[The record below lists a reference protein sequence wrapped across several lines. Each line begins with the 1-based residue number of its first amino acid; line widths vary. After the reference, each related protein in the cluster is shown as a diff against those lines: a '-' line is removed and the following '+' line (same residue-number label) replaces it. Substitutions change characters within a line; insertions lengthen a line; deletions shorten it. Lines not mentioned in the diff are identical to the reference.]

1 MIAGIYVRTSTVRQG
16 EEGTS
21 LETQEAQSRL
31 KAIELGYQV
40 DPAYIWRDMES
51 GAYIDRAGVK
61 RMLEAVKSR
70 EVDIVIV
77 YDHDRLSRDP
87 LDLLNIQR
95 VCIEAR
101 VSLEFVREPSDTT
114 PEGQLRTYI
123 LGYAAQRERLQFM
136 ERTMRGK
143 EQAARN
149 GRMPTTGGVGL
160 YGYDYNR
167 SLRKRTF
174 NETEATVVRMMFK
187 WALEGISV
195 YRIACTLNEKKIPSK
210 TGSLWNHSS
219 ANRILKNQAYTGATY
234 YGRFRHRSM
243 KGGKKEVTKRPDS
256 EAILVEGFTPQ
267 LISPRYF
274 QSVQERLATRPG
286 RWKGKGP
293 RYMMTG
299 FTKCGKCGSPV
310 VGNMLAG
317 GHLYYRCIR
326 TRPKAEGP
334 ATCHAPN
341 IRADRLERV
350 VWEMVSEAIRHP
362 EILSQEVQRHVQTG
376 DGDLGERMTKLRR
389 EIADLKSQQRRLI
402 ELRQKDIIDQDILEG
417 QIAPVRLLCDEKARQ
432 FSTLEEQQK
441 QKDAAVDVEE
451 RIAEYCSRLAEGLE
465 NLDQAGKRATFAAFG
480 VKVEATRE
488 DLSVTLEIDP
498 GVTIIYPSSRRMS
511 PPNWALWTWGPTTT
525 SPSPSAWRSCWLES
539 GPY

>member
-21 LETQEAQSRL
+21 LETQEDQSRL

-51 GAYIDRAGVK
+51 GASIDRAGVK
-61 RMLEAVKSR
+61 RMLEAVRNR

-160 YGYDYNR
+160 YGYDYD
-167 SLRKRTF
+167 STLRKRII
-174 NETEATVVRMMFK
+174 NEKEAAAVRMVFQ
-187 WALEGISV
+187 WALEGMGTH
-195 YRIACTLNEKKIPSK
+195 RIACMLNEKKIPSK
-210 TGSLWNHSS
+210 TGTLWSQS
-219 ANRILKNQAYTGATY
+219 VVSGILRKLVYTGTTY
-234 YGRFRHRSM
+234 YGRFRHRRM
-243 KGGKKEVTKRPDS
+243 KDGKREITKRPDS

-267 LISPRYF
+267 LISQGF
-274 QSVQERLATRPG
+274 FEAVQERLDSKKA
-286 RWKGKGP
+286 RWDGKGP

-299 FTKCGKCGSPV
+299 FTRCGKCGSPV
-310 VGNMLAG
+310 VGGMMAR
-317 GHLYYRCIR
+317 GHAYYRCTS
-326 TRPKAEGP
+326 TRMRPEKP
-334 ATCHAPN
+334 PTCDAKY
-341 IRADRLERV
+341 IRAGLLDGV

-451 RIAEYCSRLAEGLE
+451 RIAEYCGRVAEGLD

-488 DLSVTLEIDP
+488 DLAVTLEIDS
-498 GVTIIYPSSRRMS
+498 GVTIIQPSCRPRRRRV
-511 PPNWALWTWGPTTT
+511 PKRA
-525 SPSPSAWRSCWLES
+525 
-539 GPY
+539 

>member
-21 LETQEAQSRL
+21 LETQEDQSRL

-160 YGYDYNR
+160 YGYDYD
-167 SLRKRTF
+167 STLRKRII
-174 NETEATVVRMMFK
+174 NEKEAAAVRMVFQ
-187 WALEGISV
+187 WALEGMGTH
-195 YRIACTLNEKKIPSK
+195 RIACMLNEKKIPSK
-210 TGSLWNHSS
+210 TGTLWSQS
-219 ANRILKNQAYTGATY
+219 VVSGILRKLVYTGTTY
-234 YGRFRHRSM
+234 YGRFRHRRM
-243 KGGKKEVTKRPDS
+243 KDGKREITKRPDS

-267 LISPRYF
+267 LISQGF
-274 QSVQERLATRPG
+274 FEAVQERLNSKKA
-286 RWKGKGP
+286 RWNGKGP

-299 FTKCGKCGSPV
+299 FTRCGKCGSPV
-310 VGNMLAG
+310 VGGMMARGNA
-317 GHLYYRCIR
+317 YYRCTS
-326 TRPKAEGP
+326 TRMRPEKP
-334 ATCHAPN
+334 PTCDAKY
-341 IRADRLERV
+341 IRAGLLDGV
-350 VWEMVSEAIRHP
+350 VWEMVRPEKPPTSEAIRHP

-417 QIAPVRLLCDEKARQ
+417 QIAPVRLL
-432 FSTLEEQQK
+432 
-441 QKDAAVDVEE
+441 
-451 RIAEYCSRLAEGLE
+451 
-465 NLDQAGKRATFAAFG
+465 
-480 VKVEATRE
+480 
-488 DLSVTLEIDP
+488 
-498 GVTIIYPSSRRMS
+498 
-511 PPNWALWTWGPTTT
+511 
-525 SPSPSAWRSCWLES
+525 
-539 GPY
+539 